1 MSRVV
6 YTEFSVT
13 PEQEALRQQHQV
25 RLVEGNEEGSGVNIL
40 PNGVFG
46 FTYSPALPN
55 APLFATR
62 RYRAYET
69 HKTSSGEVFVIGFAT
84 PEEAAR
90 LNSASEELTLRIQP
104 HAEEGYTVLV
114 TVPYSRIRQH
124 RQYAAPNQNG
134 FTVTVKAL
142 MTQSV

>member
-69 HKTSSGEVFVIGFAT
+69 HKTSSGEVFVVGFAT

-104 HAEEGYTVLV
+104 HAEEGCTALV

-142 MTQSV
+142 MTQNV

>member
-69 HKTSSGEVFVIGFAT
+69 HKTSAGEVFVVGFAT
-84 PEEAAR
+84 PEEADPAACGGGVHGAGDGAVLTHPAASPVCGAKPERVHRDGQSADDAER
-90 LNSASEELTLRIQP
+90 L
-104 HAEEGYTVLV
+104 
-114 TVPYSRIRQH
+114 IRH
-124 RQYAAPNQNG
+124 
-134 FTVTVKAL
+134 
-142 MTQSV
+142 

>member
-13 PEQEALRQQHQV
+13 PEQEALRRQHQV
-25 RLVEGNEEGSGVNIL
+25 RLVEGSEEGSGVNVL

-46 FTYSPALPN
+46 FTYSPALTN

-69 HKTSSGEVFVIGFAT
+69 HKTSAGEVFVIGFAT
-84 PEEAAR
+84 AEDAAR
-90 LNSASEELTLRIQP
+90 FNAAGEELTLRIQP
-104 HAEEGYTVLV
+104 HAEDGCTVLV
-114 TVPYSRIRQH
+114 KVPYSRIRQH

-142 MTQSV
+142 TIQSV